1 MVRGALSS
9 PARLAAPCL
18 ERNWVIDGV
27 TVTLWEHK
35 ILMNTKLDQQ
45 YLPGGKARR
54 GGEAY
59 LLDFVFN
66 GEFDPAQTWTV
77 VIGPDLEVHVTI

>member
-1 MVRGALSS
+1 MH
-9 PARLAAPCL
+9 
-18 ERNWVIDGV
+18 
-27 TVTLWEHK
+27 EHK
-35 ILMNTKLDQQ
+35 ARPTALQ
-45 YLPGGKARR
+45 GRKAQR

-77 VIGPDLEVHVTI
+77 VVGPDLEIHITI